1 MSSVQ
6 GILDSIAE
14 FFWFTVGTGVGIFW
28 TLWYW
33 MDKYILNLKVLVA
46 IFVAILLFWINL
58 EMGISFVLVVFC
70 AMIIDLTRA

>member
-1 MSSVQ
+1 MQ

-14 FFWFTVGTGVGIFW
+14 FFWFTVGTEVGIFW

>member
-14 FFWFTVGTGVGIFW
+14 FFCFTVGTGVGIFW

>member
-1 MSSVQ
+1 MQ

-14 FFWFTVGTGVGIFW
+14 FFWFTVGTGVGIFL

>member
-14 FFWFTVGTGVGIFW
+14 FFLFTVGTGIGIFW

>member
-1 MSSVQ
+1 MQ

-14 FFWFTVGTGVGIFW
+14 FFWFTVGTVVGIFW

-70 AMIIDLTRA
+70 VMIIDLTKA

>member
-1 MSSVQ
+1 MQ

-14 FFWFTVGTGVGIFW
+14 FFLFTVGTGIGIFW